1 MKPASTAIILA
12 GGMASFM
19 GVSLAPTPK
28 CFLPIANRPLY
39 YYTAE
44 ALGASGANLLI
55 FCVPQGLQSDV
66 ANFLSTAP
74 PPMDYLIQETGYGS
88 GGSLLEVADR
98 IKDESFWVVN
108 GDLLVDT
115 DLTRMLTYHREH
127 RALATAASI
136 QIQEAPWWM
145 ERIETDTA
153 KGIRA
158 IHRIHPFQ
166 CKRSKLRPVG
176 LYLFEKS
183 VLDFIPQARYF
194 DLKEQLFPPLYE
206 TGAATGVWEVP
217 DYCRTISSFED
228 YFFANQDAL
237 LGLVKPPRNP
247 MPSTGSPND
256 TPGPQI
262 DPTAKLLPPAMIA
275 ASTRIEA
282 NGLILGLTTIGP
294 ECQIGAGSIIND
306 CVLMGKAALGR
317 GVYLD
322 SCIIGEDVT
331 ISDGVIL
338 REVAIVKGQSGE
350 RGEVPLSLRERNNR
364 NYAGAPCETEWL
376 TPAGPLYLMVKRLI
390 DIIFSSVGLVITAP
404 FLLLIALAI
413 KLDSPGP
420 VLLRQERHGL
430 HGRKFIIYKLRTM
443 IENSPDL
450 KRRLQPFNEVD
461 GPMFKMVSDPRV
473 TRVGKWL
480 RETNLDEFPQFWNVL
495 IGDMSLVGP
504 RPLSMEEMLYNPR
517 WRDARLSVPPG
528 VTGLWQVKRHAGLN
542 FSDWIRYD
550 IEYVQHRSLWLDLTI
565 LTKTF
570 CKMFSD
576 FWQAISNG
584 CKSRTQCG

>member
-1 MKPASTAIILA
+1 
-12 GGMASFM
+12 MASFS

-28 CFLPIANRPLY
+28 CFLPIANRSLY
-39 YYTAE
+39 HFMAR
-44 ALGASGANLLI
+44 ALGAAGANLLI
-55 FCVPQGLQSDV
+55 FCVPKGQQAEV
-66 ANFLSTAP
+66 ADLLSTSP

-108 GDLLVDT
+108 GDLLFDT
-115 DLTRMLTYHREH
+115 DLTRMLAYHRENNV
-127 RALATAASI
+127 LATAACI

-145 ERIETDTA
+145 ERIETDIA

-176 LYLFEKS
+176 LYLFEKAI
-183 VLDFIPQARYF
+183 LDFIPQGRYF

-228 YFFANQDAL
+228 YFFANQDVL
-237 LGLVKPPRNP
+237 LGLVKLPQNP
-247 MPSTGSPND
+247 MPSTGPLSDSPN
-256 TPGPQI
+256 PQI
-262 DPTAKLLPPAMIA
+262 APTAKFLPPAMIA
-275 ASTRIEA
+275 ASSRVAENA
-282 NGLILGLTTIGP
+282 LVLGLTAIGR
-294 ECQIGAGSIIND
+294 ECQIGSGSIIND
-306 CVLMGKAALGR
+306 CIFLGKAAIGR

-322 SCIIGEDVT
+322 SCVIGEDVT

-338 REVAIVKGQSGE
+338 REVVIVKGSSGE
-350 RGEVPLSLRERNNR
+350 HAEVLLSLRERTNR
-364 NYAGAPCETEWL
+364 NYAGAPCEPEWH
-376 TPAGPLYLMVKRLI
+376 TPAGLFYATVKRLI
-390 DIIFSSVGLVITAP
+390 DIVLSSVGLLITVP
-404 FLLLIALAI
+404 FLVLMALAV

-420 VLLRQERHGL
+420 ILLRQERHGQ

-443 IENSPDL
+443 VENSPDL

-480 RETNLDEFPQFWNVL
+480 RETNLDELPQLWNVL
-495 IGDMSLVGP
+495 KGDMSMVGP

-528 VTGLWQVKRHAGLN
+528 ITGLWQVKKHTGLN
-542 FSDWIRYD
+542 FSDWIQYD
-550 IEYVQHRSLWLDLTI
+550 IEYVQRRSLWLDLKI
-565 LTKTF
+565 IGQTF
-570 CKMFSD
+570 SKMLSD
-576 FWQAISNG
+576 FWQVIRNHRAS
-584 CKSRTQCG
+584 TLLWW